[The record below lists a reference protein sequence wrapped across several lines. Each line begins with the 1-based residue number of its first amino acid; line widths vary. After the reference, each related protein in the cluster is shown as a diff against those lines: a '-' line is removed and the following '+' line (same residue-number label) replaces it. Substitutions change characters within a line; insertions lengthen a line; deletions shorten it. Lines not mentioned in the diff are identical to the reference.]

1 MNFPV
6 DDRRPWLARARAQ
19 SAQLAASRG
28 RVVPPFRG
36 APPFVPTRSPVRVAR
51 LATLVALAMMALASG
66 AWALVAR
73 LAAPKQA
80 RLQADAVASDPP
92 RAARGIAP
100 PATIPSAHP
109 IVVVTKRPLQV
120 AKTTAV
126 PTPPGPVKFE
136 EGDADFILV
145 PPRPVQPPL
154 FDPREYKERGLAP

>member
-1 MNFPV
+1 MNYPV

-36 APPFVPTRSPVRVAR
+36 ATPCGPTRSPVRVAR
-51 LATLVALAMMALASG
+51 LATLVVLAMMALASG
-66 AWALVAR
+66 AWALVSR
-73 LAAPKQA
+73 LATPKQA
-80 RLQADAVASDPP
+80 RLDAVASDPP
-92 RAARGIAP
+92 RATRRIAP
-100 PATIPSAHP
+100 PATIPVARP
-109 IVVVTKRPLQV
+109 VVVATKRPPPLARTATV
-120 AKTTAV
+120 A
-126 PTPPGPVKFE
+126 TPLGPVKFG

>member
-36 APPFVPTRSPVRVAR
+36 AAPFVPTRSPVRVAR
-51 LATLVALAMMALASG
+51 LATLVVLAMMALASG

-73 LAAPKQA
+73 LATPKQA
-80 RLQADAVASDPP
+80 RLEGVASEPP
-92 RAARGIAP
+92 RAPRGIAP
-100 PATIPSAHP
+100 TATIPVARP
-109 IVVVTKRPLQV
+109 VAVATKRPLQV
-120 AKTTAV
+120 AKPSV
-126 PTPPGPVKFE
+126 GSTPLGPVKFE

-154 FDPREYKERGLAP
+154 FDPREYKERGLSQ